1 MLPAFVLYWTAAADF
16 NFAVGT
22 GAFKELYSMD
32 FYFLLGAAIS
42 FWFLW
47 QHIIKTPALYS
58 TGVNFCEALR
68 LITERREFHRRRK
81 VCL

>member
-1 MLPAFVLYWTAAADF
+1 MLPAFVLYWAAVADF

-47 QHIIKTPALYS
+47 RVK
-58 TGVNFCEALR
+58 
-68 LITERREFHRRRK
+68 
-81 VCL
+81 

>member
-1 MLPAFVLYWTAAADF
+1 MLPAFVLHLAVAADF
-16 NFAVGT
+16 NFAVRT

-47 QHIIKTPALYS
+47 RAK
-58 TGVNFCEALR
+58 
-68 LITERREFHRRRK
+68 
-81 VCL
+81 

>member
-1 MLPAFVLYWTAAADF
+1 MLPAFVLYWAAVADF

-32 FYFLLGAAIS
+32 ILLGSTIS
-42 FWFLW
+42 FCFYGS
-47 QHIIKTPALYS
+47 IIKTPALYS
-58 TGVNFCEALR
+58 TGVNFCKALR

>member
-1 MLPAFVLYWTAAADF
+1 MLPAFVLYWTAAEDF

-22 GAFKELYSMD
+22 GAFKELYGMD

-47 QHIIKTPALYS
+47 RA
-58 TGVNFCEALR
+58 
-68 LITERREFHRRRK
+68 
-81 VCL
+81 